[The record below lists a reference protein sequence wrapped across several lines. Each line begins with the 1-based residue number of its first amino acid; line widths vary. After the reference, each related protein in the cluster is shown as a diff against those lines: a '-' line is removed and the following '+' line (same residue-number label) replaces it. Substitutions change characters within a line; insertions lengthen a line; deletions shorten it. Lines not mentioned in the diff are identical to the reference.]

1 MISLKDDVLP
11 FMLIIHDQ
19 SLYQLCSQA
28 EMLYWEHTVHVT
40 KLIKDTLWSER
51 QKQQ

>member
-28 EMLYWEHTVHVT
+28 EMLYWEHTVDRKSVV
-40 KLIKDTLWSER
+40 
-51 QKQQ
+51 